1 MATARGESLQELLGF
16 LEEHDKKKKY
26 AGLRLIGDG
35 EDGTGVWTALTDP
48 VAVKKALEKRA
59 AQRRT
64 ERRFHE
70 EYFGGMLRAKM
81 AARATTKA
89 AAGGGTAATRQ
100 LKAARRDGGGEVV

>member
-1 MATARGESLQELLGF
+1 M
-16 LEEHDKKKKY
+16 
-26 AGLRLIGDG
+26 RLIGDG

-48 VAVKKALEKRA
+48 MAVKKALEKRA

-81 AARATTKA
+81 AARATMKA

-100 LKAARRDGGGEVV
+100 LKAALRKGDRRPSVSRSPADSGRPGTSSSVSTSGG